1 VWHASRHTAF
11 HRHFCG
17 LVRAAPGRLS
27 HTEPALALTGTG
39 HARSGFAITTAP
51 AHLGWMHEV
60 TSEQVD
66 VSAMQDPEA
75 AATINHRRIHVLFNI
90 QVRRHGRPVPRP
102 VRYTLRLSSTSCR
115 RRVFRRNRGIALTR
129 FVPNVVSVPIA
140 PPVSACSPVRADD
153 HGDPWRKMSVAGAGL
168 YARRAQRDLRPPRS
182 ADTGSPP
189 ACVLKKGERSDHL
202 KGALHC
208 CHRIR
213 TLAMKRELLRCMG
226 RLVRAF

>member
-1 VWHASRHTAF
+1 MRCKTRRRRQRSTIDGSTCSSTSR
-11 HRHFCG
+11 C
-17 LVRAAPGRLS
+17 VVMAALYRDPC
-27 HTEPALALTGTG
+27 
-39 HARSGFAITTAP
+39 AIP
-51 AHLGWMHEV
+51 
-60 TSEQVD
+60 S
-66 VSAMQDPEA
+66 
-75 AATINHRRIHVLFNI
+75 
-90 QVRRHGRPVPRP
+90 
-102 VRYTLRLSSTSCR
+102 LRLSSTSCR

-189 ACVLKKGERSDHL
+189 ACVLKKGEGSDHL